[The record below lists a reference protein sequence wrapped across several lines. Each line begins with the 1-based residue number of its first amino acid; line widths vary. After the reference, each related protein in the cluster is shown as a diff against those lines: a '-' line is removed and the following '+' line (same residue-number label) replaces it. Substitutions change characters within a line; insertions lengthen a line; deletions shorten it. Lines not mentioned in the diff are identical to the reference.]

1 MDQRGGGLQRQQ
13 RDVTHGAEWYERR
26 HRIVILMSD
35 RSFVRFGG
43 LAAILLALTSWAAVL
58 TYATLA
64 QPHPDPQLNEL
75 TNLFL
80 GRQIFQFLY
89 ALVAFWALFAIVAV
103 YYHVR
108 SVGEAWAFF
117 ATLVGV
123 AASVG
128 TMVAAMYVVAN
139 LRLDPPL
146 AGPSPVNPL
155 SVMSFGLTGLWFLI
169 ANRLLWSTKTPRV
182 LVVLGFLA
190 AADLLLG
197 FVAALSEN
205 GGLVYLTSLFAGA
218 IGGPIYWLW
227 LGRQL
232 RRDA

>member
-1 MDQRGGGLQRQQ
+1 VLVVD
-13 RDVTHGAEWYERR
+13 
-26 HRIVILMSD
+26 D

-58 TYATLA
+58 VYATLA
-64 QPHPDPQLNEL
+64 QPAPDAQLTEL

-103 YYHVR
+103 YYRVR

-117 ATLVGV
+117 ATLIGI

-128 TMVAAMYVVAN
+128 TMIAAMYDVAN
-139 LRLDPPL
+139 LRQAAPL
-146 AGPSPVNPL
+146 VGASPINPL
-155 SVMSFGLTGLWFLI
+155 GVMSFGLTGLWFLI
-169 ANRLLWSTKTPRV
+169 ANLLLRRTAMPRV
-182 LVVLGFLA
+182 LV
-190 AADLLLG
+190 LLG
-197 FVAALSEN
+197 FVATLDLFAGFVAGLSEN
-205 GGLVYLTSLFAGA
+205 AGVVYLASLIAGA

-227 LGRQL
+227 LGRLL